1 MKIEFWG
8 QPTVCL
14 AGLPVSESSCI
25 SDRGKPKKGGR
36 PGGRDGK
43 RIRPSNDPD
52 MDDEDDY

>member
-1 MKIEFWG
+1 VQF
-8 QPTVCL
+8 TDCL
-14 AGLPVSESSCI
+14 AGLLVSEYSCI
-25 SDRGKPKKGGR
+25 FGRGKPKKGGR

>member
-1 MKIEFWG
+1 VV
-8 QPTVCL
+8 QPTDCL
-14 AGLPVSESSCI
+14 AGLPVSEYSCI
-25 SDRGKPKKGGR
+25 FGRGKPKKGGR